1 MKIFILKTLF
11 VFFCLFLLFRFTVV
25 SLVNN
30 YKEKADD
37 YFSQAN
43 VLLIKDK
50 IREELRVAINNDRY
64 LSEDD
69 AKLISEFLSKIIKE
83 INIK

>member
-30 YKEKADD
+30 YKAKADD

-43 VLLIKDK
+43 VLLIKDE
-50 IREELRVAINNDRY
+50 IREELKVAINKDRY

-69 AKLISEFLSKIIKE
+69 AKLISEFLSKILKE

>member
-37 YFSQAN
+37 YFSQTN